1 MTANHGPA
9 CGTRSGCCGS
19 CAGHAPD
26 AHPDDAAV
34 DRFAAA
40 MKEKL
45 AAAREKGRGGWDDK
59 SDVSAEELSAMLIAH
74 IWKGDPR
81 DVANFCMFLHQ
92 RGEAITFSDNGSR
105 LSRAVEAFQLAE
117 QECAERHT
125 AAGNL
130 IEPGIAVEAGLL
142 AALRL
147 LGEHDGQAEA
157 ALRKVLG
164 VVQRYLVPG
173 GISKHDAMT
182 EIIAIVDV
190 VPMLCNRPEAES
202 RTQ

>member
-1 MTANHGPA
+1 MTANHGSA

-19 CAGHAPD
+19 CAGNATD
-26 AHPDDAAV
+26 THPDDEAV

-45 AAAREKGRGGWDDK
+45 AAAREKGSGGWEDK
-59 SDVSAEELSAMLIAH
+59 SDVSAEELTAMLLAH
-74 IWKGDPR
+74 VWKGDPR

-92 RGEAITFSDNGSR
+92 RGEAITFSDDGSR

-117 QECAERHT
+117 QECAERH
-125 AAGNL
+125 AADGNL

-147 LGEHDGQAEA
+147 LGEHDGQAEV
-157 ALRKVLG
+157 ALRKVAG
-164 VVQRYLVPG
+164 VIQRHMVPD

-202 RTQ
+202 RPQ

>member
-1 MTANHGPA
+1 MTANHGSA
-9 CGTRSGCCGS
+9 CGARSGCCGS

-34 DRFAAA
+34 DRFAVA
-40 MKEKL
+40 MKGKL
-45 AAAREKGRGGWDDK
+45 AAAREKGRGGWEDK

-92 RGEAITFSDNGSR
+92 RGEAITFSDGGQR
-105 LSRAVEAFQLAE
+105 LARAVEAFQLAE
-117 QECAERHT
+117 QQCAEYHAT
-125 AAGNL
+125 AGNL
-130 IEPGIAVEAGLL
+130 IEPSITVEAGLL

-157 ALRKVLG
+157 ALRKVAG
-164 VVQRYLVPG
+164 VIQRYMVPD

-190 VPMLCNRPEAES
+190 VPMLCNRPEAEYGP
-202 RTQ
+202 Q